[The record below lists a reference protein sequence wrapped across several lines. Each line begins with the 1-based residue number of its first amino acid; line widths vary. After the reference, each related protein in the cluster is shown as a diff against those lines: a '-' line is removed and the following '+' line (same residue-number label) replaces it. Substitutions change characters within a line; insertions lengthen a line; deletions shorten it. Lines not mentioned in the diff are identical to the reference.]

1 MAEHKKQSDP
11 KDGVL
16 LRVEGRR
23 PSASSGILF
32 GALSGGLGAEVVNAL
47 LTDDLGWAL
56 VLFVALIFSVI
67 ATMLSR
73 VQVREALDELELL
86 DSLIKPIVEGEERAP
101 DGCQG
106 QV

>member
-1 MAEHKKQSDP
+1 MAEHKKQPDS
-11 KDGVL
+11 KSVL

-32 GALSGGLGAEVVNAL
+32 GALSGGLGAEVVTAL

-56 VLFVALIFSVI
+56 VLFVALIFSAI

-73 VQVREALDELELL
+73 SQVSEALDELELL
-86 DSLIKPIVEGEERAP
+86 EGLIKPVVEGEERAP
-101 DGCQG
+101 NGRQG